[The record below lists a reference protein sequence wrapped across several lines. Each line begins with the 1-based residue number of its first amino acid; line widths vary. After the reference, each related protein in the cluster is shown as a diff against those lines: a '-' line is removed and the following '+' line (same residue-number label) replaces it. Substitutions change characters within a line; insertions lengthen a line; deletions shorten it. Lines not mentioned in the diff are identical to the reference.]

1 MQKTAGAPGAPEPKK
16 RDREV
21 GHRRRLALSALLA
34 CVALIG
40 AVSLGALAQSS
51 APAEETAA
59 PPAGTRAV
67 TPPEASG
74 PATMET
80 TAPVPPEPTPT
91 PTPTPTPVP
100 AFDFTQPAPE
110 RLPVEDDWFSDA
122 VFIGD
127 SRTDGLRLYSGIRGA
142 DFLAYKSLMIFHVV
156 GNDRVD
162 QRAVPLN
169 GVGDKKPVLEWLD
182 EKQYAKVY
190 LMFGINELGYGDD
203 GAFAEAFSRTV
214 DEVRARQPEAV
225 IYIQSLVPIEPEKA
239 YKTNPASWLNNDNVA
254 RYNELLRQVCADKGV
269 VYVDVASA
277 LVNDAGILP
286 PEGTTDGIHFTR
298 SWYEKWYAY
307 LKTHTVDPAEYAA
320 GQPVAETEEMSE

>member
-1 MQKTAGAPGAPEPKK
+1 MQKLTGAPGAPEPNE

-34 CVALIG
+34 CAVLVG
-40 AVSLGALAQSS
+40 AVSLGALAQQP
-51 APAEETAA
+51 APAAESD
-59 PPAGTRAV
+59 PPTVEIQAEL
-67 TPPEASG
+67 PPEVG
-74 PATMET
+74 EPA
-80 TAPVPPEPTPT
+80 ATPA
-91 PTPTPTPVP
+91 P

-110 RLPVEDDWFSDA
+110 TAAVEDDWFSDA

-156 GNDRVD
+156 GNDKVD
-162 QRAVPLN
+162 RKAVPLN
-169 GVGDKKPVLEWLD
+169 GVGDKKTVLEWLD

-190 LMFGINELGYGDD
+190 LMFGVNELGYGDD
-203 GAFAEAFSRTV
+203 AAFTDAFSRTV
-214 DEVRARQPEAV
+214 DEIRARQPEAV
-225 IYIQSLVPIEPEKA
+225 VYIQSLVPIEPEKA
-239 YKTNPASWLNNDNVA
+239 YKTNPAAWLNNDNVA

-269 VYVDVASA
+269 VYVDVAAA
-277 LVNDAGILP
+277 LTDETGVLP

-298 SWYEKWYAY
+298 SWYEKWYAC

>member
-1 MQKTAGAPGAPEPKK
+1 MQKLTGAPGAPEPNE

-34 CVALIG
+34 CAVLVG
-40 AVSLGALAQSS
+40 AVSLGALAQQP
-51 APAEETAA
+51 APAAEASA
-59 PPAGTRAV
+59 PPAETRTV
-67 TPPEASG
+67 LPPEAG
-74 PATMET
+74 ET
-80 TAPVPPEPTPT
+80 PLPTPE
-91 PTPTPTPVP
+91 PTPTPVP

-110 RLPVEDDWFSDA
+110 TAAVEDDWFSDA

-156 GNDRVD
+156 GNDKVD
-162 QRAVPLN
+162 RKAVPLN
-169 GVGDKKPVLEWLD
+169 GVGDKKTVLEWLD
-182 EKQYAKVY
+182 EKRYAKVY
-190 LMFGINELGYGDD
+190 LMFGVNELGYGDD
-203 GAFAEAFSRTV
+203 AAFTDAFSRTV
-214 DEVRARQPEAV
+214 DEIRARQPEAV
-225 IYIQSLVPIEPEKA
+225 VYIQSLVPIEPEKA
-239 YKTNPASWLNNDNVA
+239 YKTNPAAWLNNDNVA

-269 VYVDVASA
+269 VYVDVAAA
-277 LVNDAGILP
+277 LTDEGGGLP

>member
-1 MQKTAGAPGAPEPKK
+1 MQKLTGAPGAPEPNE

-34 CVALIG
+34 CAVLVG
-40 AVSLGALAQSS
+40 AVSLGALAQQP
-51 APAEETAA
+51 APAAEASA
-59 PPAGTRAV
+59 PPAETR
-67 TPPEASG
+67 TILPPEAG
-74 PATMET
+74 ET
-80 TAPVPPEPTPT
+80 PVPTPE
-91 PTPTPTPVP
+91 PTPTPVP

-110 RLPVEDDWFSDA
+110 TAAVEDDWFSDA

-156 GNDRVD
+156 GNDKVD
-162 QRAVPLN
+162 RKAVPLN
-169 GVGDKKPVLEWLD
+169 GVGDKKTVLEWLD

-190 LMFGINELGYGDD
+190 LMFGVNELGYGDD
-203 GAFAEAFSRTV
+203 AAFTDAFSRTV
-214 DEVRARQPEAV
+214 DEIRARQPEAV
-225 IYIQSLVPIEPEKA
+225 VYIQSLVPIEPEKA
-239 YKTNPASWLNNDNVA
+239 YKTNPAAWLNNDNVA

-269 VYVDVASA
+269 VYVDVAAA
-277 LVNDAGILP
+277 LTDETGVLP

>member
-1 MQKTAGAPGAPEPKK
+1 MQKLTGAPGAPEPNE
-16 RDREV
+16 RDRAA

-34 CVALIG
+34 CAVLVG
-40 AVSLGALAQSS
+40 AVSLGALAQQP
-51 APAEETAA
+51 APAAESD
-59 PPAGTRAV
+59 PPTVKIQAEL
-67 TPPEASG
+67 PPEVG
-74 PATMET
+74 EPAAT
-80 TAPVPPEPTPT
+80 PEPTPT
-91 PTPTPTPVP
+91 PAP

-110 RLPVEDDWFSDA
+110 TAAVEDDWFSDA

-156 GNDRVD
+156 GNDKVD
-162 QRAVPLN
+162 RKAVPLN
-169 GVGDKKPVLEWLD
+169 GVGDKKTVLEWLD
-182 EKQYAKVY
+182 EKRYAKVY
-190 LMFGINELGYGDD
+190 LMFGVNELGYGDD
-203 GAFAEAFSRTV
+203 AAFTDAFSRTV
-214 DEVRARQPEAV
+214 DEIQARQPEAV
-225 IYIQSLVPIEPEKA
+225 VYIQSLVPIEPEKA
-239 YKTNPASWLNNDNVA
+239 YKTNPAAWLNNDNVA

-269 VYVDVASA
+269 VYVDVAAA
-277 LVNDAGILP
+277 LTDEGGGLP

>member
-1 MQKTAGAPGAPEPKK
+1 MQKLTGAPGAPEPNE

-34 CVALIG
+34 CAVLVG
-40 AVSLGALAQSS
+40 AVSLGALAQQP
-51 APAEETAA
+51 APAAERPS
-59 PPAGTRAV
+59 PPAETRAV
-67 TPPEASG
+67 LPPEAG
-74 PATMET
+74 ET
-80 TAPVPPEPTPT
+80 PVPTPE
-91 PTPTPTPVP
+91 PTPTPVP

-110 RLPVEDDWFSDA
+110 TAAVEDDWFSDA

-127 SRTDGLRLYSGIRGA
+127 SRTDGLRLYSGIRDA

-156 GNDRVD
+156 GNDQVD
-162 QRAVPLN
+162 RREVPLN
-169 GVGDKKPVLEWLD
+169 GVGEKKTVLEWLE

-190 LMFGINELGYGDD
+190 LMFGVNELGYGDD
-203 GAFAEAFSRTV
+203 GAFTDAFSRTV
-214 DEVRARQPEAV
+214 DEIRARQPEAV
-225 IYIQSLVPIEPEKA
+225 LYIQSLVPIEPEKA
-239 YKTNPASWLNNDNVA
+239 HKTNPASWLNNDNVA
-254 RYNELLRQVCADKGV
+254 RYNGLLRQVCADKGV

-277 LVNDAGILP
+277 LVNDAGNLP

>member
-16 RDREV
+16 RDREG
-21 GHRRRLALSALLA
+21 GHRRRLILSPLLA
-34 CVALIG
+34 WIVLVG
-40 AVSLGALAQSS
+40 AVSLGALAQQ
-51 APAEETAA
+51 PATTAESAA

-67 TPPEASG
+67 SPPEASG
-74 PATMET
+74 PVTGET
-80 TAPVPPEPTPT
+80 AAAVLPE

-110 RLPVEDDWFSDA
+110 TAAVEDDWFSDA

-156 GNDRVD
+156 GNDQVD

-169 GVGDKKPVLEWLD
+169 GVGDKKTVLEWLD

-190 LMFGINELGYGDD
+190 LMFGVNELGYGNDS
-203 GAFAEAFSRTV
+203 AFTDAFSRTV
-214 DEVRARQPEAV
+214 DEIRDRQPEAV
-225 IYIQSLVPIEPEKA
+225 LYIQSLVPIEPEKA
-239 YKTNPASWLNNDNVA
+239 HATNPASWLNNDNVA

-277 LVNDAGILP
+277 LVNDAGNLP

>member
-21 GHRRRLALSALLA
+21 GHRRRLILSALLA
-34 CVALIG
+34 CIVLVG
-40 AVSLGALAQSS
+40 AVSLGALAQQPATTAES
-51 APAEETAA
+51 AP

-67 TPPEASG
+67 SPPEAG
-74 PATMET
+74 ET
-80 TAPVPPEPTPT
+80 PVPTPE
-91 PTPTPTPVP
+91 PTPTPVP

-110 RLPVEDDWFSDA
+110 TAAVEDDWFSDA

-156 GNDRVD
+156 GNDQVD
-162 QRAVPLN
+162 RKAVPLN
-169 GVGDKKPVLEWLD
+169 GVGDKKTVLEWLD

-190 LMFGINELGYGDD
+190 LMFGVNELGYGDD
-203 GAFAEAFSRTV
+203 AAFTAAFSRTV
-214 DEVRARQPEAV
+214 DEIRARQPEAV
-225 IYIQSLVPIEPEKA
+225 VYIQSLVPIEPEKA
-239 YKTNPASWLNNDNVA
+239 HATNPASWLNNDNVA

-269 VYVDVASA
+269 VYVDVAAA
-277 LVNDAGILP
+277 LTDETGVLP

>member
-1 MQKTAGAPGAPEPKK
+1 MQKLTGAPGAPEPKK

-21 GHRRRLALSALLA
+21 GHRRRLILSALLA
-34 CVALIG
+34 CIVLVG
-40 AVSLGALAQSS
+40 AVSLGALAQQP
-51 APAEETAA
+51 APAAESVP

-67 TPPEASG
+67 SPPEASG
-74 PATMET
+74 PVTGET
-80 TAPVPPEPTPT
+80 AAAVLPE

-100 AFDFTQPAPE
+100 AFDFAQPAPE
-110 RLPVEDDWFSDA
+110 TAAVEDDWFSDA

-156 GNDRVD
+156 GNDQVD

-169 GVGDKKPVLEWLD
+169 GVGDKKTVLEWLD

-190 LMFGINELGYGDD
+190 LMFGVNELGYGNDS
-203 GAFAEAFSRTV
+203 AFTDAFSRTV
-214 DEVRARQPEAV
+214 DEIRARQPEAV
-225 IYIQSLVPIEPEKA
+225 LYIQSLVPIEPEKA
-239 YKTNPASWLNNDNVA
+239 HATNPASWLNNDNVA

-277 LVNDAGILP
+277 LVNDAGNLP

>member
-1 MQKTAGAPGAPEPKK
+1 MQKTGGAPGAPEPKK

-34 CVALIG
+34 CVVLIG

-51 APAEETAA
+51 APAAETQA
-59 PPAGTRAV
+59 PPAGTRVV

-74 PATMET
+74 PVTGET
-80 TAPVPPEPTPT
+80 VTPVPPEPT

-110 RLPVEDDWFSDA
+110 TAPVEDGWFSDA

-142 DFLAYKSLMIFHVV
+142 DFLAYKSLMIFHVM
-156 GNDRVD
+156 GNDKVD

-169 GVGDKKPVLEWLD
+169 GVGGKKTVPEWLS
-182 EKQYAKVY
+182 EKQYGKVY
-190 LMFGINELGYGDD
+190 LMFGVNELGYGDD
-203 GAFAEAFSRTV
+203 AAFTDAFSRTV
-214 DEVRARQPEAV
+214 DEIRARQPEAV

-239 YKTNPASWLNNDNVA
+239 HATNPASWLNNDNVA

-277 LVNDAGILP
+277 LVDDTGNLP

-320 GQPVAETEEMSE
+320 GQPVAETEEMS

>member
-21 GHRRRLALSALLA
+21 GHRRRLILSALLA
-34 CVALIG
+34 CIVLVG
-40 AVSLGALAQSS
+40 AVSLGALAQQ
-51 APAEETAA
+51 PATTAESVP

-67 TPPEASG
+67 SPPEASG
-74 PATMET
+74 PVTGET
-80 TAPVPPEPTPT
+80 DAAVLPE

-110 RLPVEDDWFSDA
+110 TAAVEDDWFSDA

-156 GNDRVD
+156 GNDQVD

-169 GVGDKKPVLEWLD
+169 GVGDKKTVLEWLD

-190 LMFGINELGYGDD
+190 LMFGVNELGYGNDS
-203 GAFAEAFSRTV
+203 AFTDAFSRTV
-214 DEVRARQPEAV
+214 DEIRDRQPEAV
-225 IYIQSLVPIEPEKA
+225 LYIQSLVPIEPEKA
-239 YKTNPASWLNNDNVA
+239 HATNPASWLNNDNVA

-277 LVNDAGILP
+277 LVNDAGNLP

>member
-1 MQKTAGAPGAPEPKK
+1 MQKTGGAPGAPKSKK

-34 CVALIG
+34 CVVLIG

-51 APAEETAA
+51 APAAETQT

-67 TPPEASG
+67 TPPEASDTAAG
-74 PATMET
+74 ETVTPA
-80 TAPVPPEPTPT
+80 PPEPT

-110 RLPVEDDWFSDA
+110 RAPVEDGWFSDA

-156 GNDRVD
+156 GNDKVD

-169 GVGDKKPVLEWLD
+169 GVGDKKLVLDWLD

-190 LMFGINELGYGDD
+190 LMFGVNELGYGDD
-203 GAFAEAFSRTV
+203 GAFTDAFSRTV
-214 DEVRARQPEAV
+214 DEIRARQPEAV

-239 YKTNPASWLNNDNVA
+239 HATNPASWLNNDNVA

-277 LVNDAGILP
+277 LVDDTGNLP

-320 GQPVAETEEMSE
+320 GQPVAETEEMS

>member
-1 MQKTAGAPGAPEPKK
+1 MQKLTGAPGAPEPNE
-16 RDREV
+16 RDRAV

-34 CVALIG
+34 CAVLVG
-40 AVSLGALAQSS
+40 AVSLGALAQQP
-51 APAEETAA
+51 APAAEASA
-59 PPAGTRAV
+59 PPAETRTV
-67 TPPEASG
+67 LPPEAG
-74 PATMET
+74 ET
-80 TAPVPPEPTPT
+80 PLPTPE
-91 PTPTPTPVP
+91 PTPTPVP

-110 RLPVEDDWFSDA
+110 TAAVEDDWFSDA

-156 GNDRVD
+156 GNDKVD
-162 QRAVPLN
+162 RKAVPLN
-169 GVGDKKPVLEWLD
+169 GVGDKKTVLEWLD

-190 LMFGINELGYGDD
+190 LMFGVNELGYGDD
-203 GAFAEAFSRTV
+203 AAFTDAFSRTV
-214 DEVRARQPEAV
+214 DEIRARQPEAV
-225 IYIQSLVPIEPEKA
+225 VYIQSLVPIEPEKA
-239 YKTNPASWLNNDNVA
+239 YKTNPAAWLNNDNVA

-269 VYVDVASA
+269 VYVDVAAA
-277 LVNDAGILP
+277 LTDETGVLP

-298 SWYEKWYAY
+298 SWYEKWYAC

>member
-1 MQKTAGAPGAPEPKK
+1 MQKLTGAPGAPEPNE
-16 RDREV
+16 RDRAV

-34 CVALIG
+34 CAVLVG
-40 AVSLGALAQSS
+40 AVSLGALAQQP
-51 APAEETAA
+51 APAAETPS
-59 PPAGTRAV
+59 PPAETRAV
-67 TPPEASG
+67 LPPEAG
-74 PATMET
+74 ET
-80 TAPVPPEPTPT
+80 PVPTPE
-91 PTPTPTPVP
+91 PTPTPVP

-110 RLPVEDDWFSDA
+110 TAAVEDDWFSDA

-156 GNDRVD
+156 GNDKVD
-162 QRAVPLN
+162 RKAVPLN
-169 GVGDKKPVLEWLD
+169 GVGDKKTVLEWLD

-190 LMFGINELGYGDD
+190 LMFGVNELGYGDD
-203 GAFAEAFSRTV
+203 AAFTDAFSRTV
-214 DEVRARQPEAV
+214 DEIRARQPEAV
-225 IYIQSLVPIEPEKA
+225 VYIQSLVPIEPEKA
-239 YKTNPASWLNNDNVA
+239 YKTNPAAWLNNDNVA

-277 LVNDAGILP
+277 LVNDAGNLP

>member
-1 MQKTAGAPGAPEPKK
+1 MQKLTGAPGAPEPNE

-21 GHRRRLALSALLA
+21 GHRRRLALSAPLA
-34 CVALIG
+34 CAVLIG
-40 AVSLGALAQSS
+40 AVSLGALAWQPAPAAEAS
-51 APAEETAA
+51 APPVETR
-59 PPAGTRAV
+59 TV
-67 TPPEASG
+67 LPPEVG
-74 PATMET
+74 EP
-80 TAPVPPEPTPT
+80 PVPTPE
-91 PTPTPTPVP
+91 PTPTPVP

-110 RLPVEDDWFSDA
+110 TPAVEDDWFSDA

-162 QRAVPLN
+162 QKAVPLN
-169 GVGDKKPVLEWLD
+169 GVGDKKTVLEWLD

-190 LMFGINELGYGDD
+190 LMFGVNELGYGDD
-203 GAFAEAFSRTV
+203 AAFTDAFSRTV
-214 DEVRARQPEAV
+214 DEIRARQPEAV
-225 IYIQSLVPIEPEKA
+225 VYIQSLVPIEPEKA
-239 YKTNPASWLNNDNVA
+239 YKTNPAAWLNNDNVA

-269 VYVDVASA
+269 VYVDVAAA
-277 LVNDAGILP
+277 LTDEGGGLP

-307 LKTHTVDPAEYAA
+307 LKTHTVDLAEYDA

>member
-21 GHRRRLALSALLA
+21 GHRRRLILSALLA
-34 CVALIG
+34 CIVLVG
-40 AVSLGALAQSS
+40 AVSLGALAQQ
-51 APAEETAA
+51 PATTAESVP

-67 TPPEASG
+67 SPPEASTPVTG
-74 PATMET
+74 ET
-80 TAPVPPEPTPT
+80 AAAVLPE

-110 RLPVEDDWFSDA
+110 TAAVEDDWFSDA

-156 GNDRVD
+156 GNDQVD
-162 QRAVPLN
+162 RKAVPLN
-169 GVGDKKPVLEWLD
+169 GVGDKKTVLEWLD

-190 LMFGINELGYGDD
+190 LMFGVNELGYGDD
-203 GAFAEAFSRTV
+203 AAFTAAFSRTV
-214 DEVRARQPEAV
+214 DEIRARQPEAV
-225 IYIQSLVPIEPEKA
+225 VYIQSLVPIEPEKA
-239 YKTNPASWLNNDNVA
+239 HATNPASWLNNDNVA

-277 LVNDAGILP
+277 LVNDAGNLP

>member
-21 GHRRRLALSALLA
+21 GHRRRLILSALLA
-34 CVALIG
+34 CIVLVG
-40 AVSLGALAQSS
+40 AVSLGALAQQ
-51 APAEETAA
+51 PATTAESVP

-67 TPPEASG
+67 SPPEASG
-74 PATMET
+74 PVTGET
-80 TAPVPPEPTPT
+80 AAAVLPE

-110 RLPVEDDWFSDA
+110 TAAVEDDWFSDA

-156 GNDRVD
+156 GNDQVD

-169 GVGDKKPVLEWLD
+169 GVGDKKTVLEWLD

-190 LMFGINELGYGDD
+190 LMFGVNELGYGNDS
-203 GAFAEAFSRTV
+203 AFTDAFSQAV
-214 DEVRARQPEAV
+214 DEIRARQPEAV
-225 IYIQSLVPIEPEKA
+225 LYIQSLVPIEPEKA
-239 YKTNPASWLNNDNVA
+239 HATNPASWLNNDNVA

-277 LVNDAGILP
+277 LVNDAGNLP

>member
-1 MQKTAGAPGAPEPKK
+1 MQKLTGAPGAPEPNE

-34 CVALIG
+34 CAVLVG

-51 APAEETAA
+51 APAAEASA
-59 PPAGTRAV
+59 PPVETRTV
-67 TPPEASG
+67 LPPEVG
-74 PATMET
+74 EP
-80 TAPVPPEPTPT
+80 PVPTPE
-91 PTPTPTPVP
+91 PTPTPVP

-110 RLPVEDDWFSDA
+110 TAAVEDDWFSDA

-162 QRAVPLN
+162 QKAVPLN
-169 GVGDKKPVLEWLD
+169 GVGDKKTVLEWLD

-190 LMFGINELGYGDD
+190 LMFGVNELGYGDD
-203 GAFAEAFSRTV
+203 GAFTDAFSRTV
-214 DEVRARQPEAV
+214 DEIRARQPEAV
-225 IYIQSLVPIEPEKA
+225 LYIQSLVPIEPEKA
-239 YKTNPASWLNNDNVA
+239 HKTNPASWLNNDNVA

-269 VYVDVASA
+269 VYVDVAAA
-277 LVNDAGILP
+277 LVNDAGNLP

>member
-1 MQKTAGAPGAPEPKK
+1 MQKLTGAPGAPEPNE
-16 RDREV
+16 RDRAA

-34 CVALIG
+34 CAVLVG
-40 AVSLGALAQSS
+40 AVSLGALAQQP
-51 APAEETAA
+51 APAAESD
-59 PPAGTRAV
+59 PPTVEIQAEL
-67 TPPEASG
+67 PPEVG
-74 PATMET
+74 EPAAT
-80 TAPVPPEPTPT
+80 PEPTPT
-91 PTPTPTPVP
+91 PAP

-110 RLPVEDDWFSDA
+110 TAAVEDDWFSDA

-156 GNDRVD
+156 GNDKVD
-162 QRAVPLN
+162 RKAVPLN
-169 GVGDKKPVLEWLD
+169 GVGDKKTVLEWLD
-182 EKQYAKVY
+182 EKRYAKVY
-190 LMFGINELGYGDD
+190 LMFGVNELGYGDD
-203 GAFAEAFSRTV
+203 AAFTDAFSRTV
-214 DEVRARQPEAV
+214 DEIQARQPEAV
-225 IYIQSLVPIEPEKA
+225 VYIQSLVPIEPEKA
-239 YKTNPASWLNNDNVA
+239 YKTNPAAWLNNDNVA

-269 VYVDVASA
+269 VYVDVAAA
-277 LVNDAGILP
+277 LTDEGGGLP

>member
-1 MQKTAGAPGAPEPKK
+1 MQKLTGAPGAPEPNE
-16 RDREV
+16 RDRAV

-34 CVALIG
+34 CAVLVG
-40 AVSLGALAQSS
+40 AVSLGALAQQP
-51 APAEETAA
+51 APAAEASA
-59 PPAGTRAV
+59 PPAETRTV
-67 TPPEASG
+67 LPPEAG
-74 PATMET
+74 ET
-80 TAPVPPEPTPT
+80 PLPTPE
-91 PTPTPTPVP
+91 PTPTPVP

-110 RLPVEDDWFSDA
+110 TAAVEDDWFSDA

-156 GNDRVD
+156 GNDKVD
-162 QRAVPLN
+162 RKAVPLN
-169 GVGDKKPVLEWLD
+169 GVGDKKTVLEWLD

-190 LMFGINELGYGDD
+190 LMFGVNELGYGNDS
-203 GAFAEAFSRTV
+203 AFTDAFSRTV
-214 DEVRARQPEAV
+214 DEIRDRQPEAV
-225 IYIQSLVPIEPEKA
+225 LYIQSLVPIEPEKA
-239 YKTNPASWLNNDNVA
+239 YKTNPAAWLNNDNVA

-269 VYVDVASA
+269 VYVDVAAA
-277 LVNDAGILP
+277 LTDEGGGLP

>member
-21 GHRRRLALSALLA
+21 GHRRRLILSALLA
-34 CVALIG
+34 CIVLVG
-40 AVSLGALAQSS
+40 AVSLGALAQQ
-51 APAEETAA
+51 PATTAESAA

-67 TPPEASG
+67 SPPEASG
-74 PATMET
+74 PVTGET
-80 TAPVPPEPTPT
+80 AAAVLPE

-110 RLPVEDDWFSDA
+110 TAAVEDDWFSDA

-156 GNDRVD
+156 GNDQVD

-169 GVGDKKPVLEWLD
+169 GVGDKKTVLEWLD

-190 LMFGINELGYGDD
+190 LMFGVNELGYGNDS
-203 GAFAEAFSRTV
+203 AFTDAFSRTV
-214 DEVRARQPEAV
+214 DEIRVRQPEAV
-225 IYIQSLVPIEPEKA
+225 LYIQSLVPIEPEKA
-239 YKTNPASWLNNDNVA
+239 HATNPASWLNNDNVA

-277 LVNDAGILP
+277 LVNDAGNLP

>member
-1 MQKTAGAPGAPEPKK
+1 MQKLTGAPGAPEPNE

-34 CVALIG
+34 CAVLVG
-40 AVSLGALAQSS
+40 AVSLGALAQQP
-51 APAEETAA
+51 APAAETPS
-59 PPAGTRAV
+59 PPAETRAV
-67 TPPEASG
+67 LPPEAG
-74 PATMET
+74 ET
-80 TAPVPPEPTPT
+80 PVPTPE
-91 PTPTPTPVP
+91 PTPTPVP

-110 RLPVEDDWFSDA
+110 TAAVEDDWFSDA

-156 GNDRVD
+156 GNDKVD
-162 QRAVPLN
+162 RKAVPLN
-169 GVGDKKPVLEWLD
+169 GVGDKKTVLEWLD
-182 EKQYAKVY
+182 EKRYAKVY
-190 LMFGINELGYGDD
+190 LMFGVNELGYGDD
-203 GAFAEAFSRTV
+203 AAFTDAFSRTV
-214 DEVRARQPEAV
+214 DEIRARQPEAV
-225 IYIQSLVPIEPEKA
+225 VYIQSLVPIEPEKA
-239 YKTNPASWLNNDNVA
+239 YKTNPAAWLNNDNVA

-269 VYVDVASA
+269 VYVDVAAA
-277 LVNDAGILP
+277 LTDEGGGLP

>member
-1 MQKTAGAPGAPEPKK
+1 MQKLTGAPGAPEPNE

-34 CVALIG
+34 CAVLVG
-40 AVSLGALAQSS
+40 AVSLGALAWQP
-51 APAEETAA
+51 APAAESD
-59 PPAGTRAV
+59 PPTVEIQAEL
-67 TPPEASG
+67 PPEVG
-74 PATMET
+74 EP
-80 TAPVPPEPTPT
+80 PVPTPE
-91 PTPTPTPVP
+91 PTPTPVP

-110 RLPVEDDWFSDA
+110 TAAVEDDWFSDA

-162 QRAVPLN
+162 QKAVPLN
-169 GVGDKKPVLEWLD
+169 GVGDKKTVLEWLD

-190 LMFGINELGYGDD
+190 LMFGVNELGYGDD
-203 GAFAEAFSRTV
+203 AAFTDAFSRTV
-214 DEVRARQPEAV
+214 DEIWARQPEAV
-225 IYIQSLVPIEPEKA
+225 VYIQSLVPIEPEKA
-239 YKTNPASWLNNDNVA
+239 YKTNPAAWLNNDNVA

-269 VYVDVASA
+269 VYVDVAAA
-277 LVNDAGILP
+277 LTDETGVLP

-298 SWYEKWYAY
+298 SWYEKWYAC

>member
-1 MQKTAGAPGAPEPKK
+1 MQKLTGAPGAPEPNE

-21 GHRRRLALSALLA
+21 GHRRRLVLSALLA
-34 CVALIG
+34 CAVLVG

-51 APAEETAA
+51 APAAEASA
-59 PPAGTRAV
+59 PPVETRTV
-67 TPPEASG
+67 LPPEVG
-74 PATMET
+74 EP
-80 TAPVPPEPTPT
+80 PVPTPE
-91 PTPTPTPVP
+91 PTPTPVP

-110 RLPVEDDWFSDA
+110 TAAVEDDWFSDA

-162 QRAVPLN
+162 QKAVPLN
-169 GVGDKKPVLEWLD
+169 GVGDKKTVLEWLD

-190 LMFGINELGYGDD
+190 LMFGVNELGYGDD
-203 GAFAEAFSRTV
+203 GAFTDAFSRTV
-214 DEVRARQPEAV
+214 DEIRARQPEAV
-225 IYIQSLVPIEPEKA
+225 LYIQSLVPIEPEKA
-239 YKTNPASWLNNDNVA
+239 HKTNPASWLNNDNVA

-269 VYVDVASA
+269 VYVDVAAA
-277 LVNDAGILP
+277 LVNDAGNLP

>member
-1 MQKTAGAPGAPEPKK
+1 MQKLTGAPGAPEPNE

-34 CVALIG
+34 CAVLVG

-51 APAEETAA
+51 APAAEASA
-59 PPAGTRAV
+59 PPAETRTV
-67 TPPEASG
+67 LPPEVG
-74 PATMET
+74 ET
-80 TAPVPPEPTPT
+80 PVPTPE
-91 PTPTPTPVP
+91 PTPTPVP

-110 RLPVEDDWFSDA
+110 TAAVEDDWFSDA

-162 QRAVPLN
+162 QKAVPLN
-169 GVGDKKPVLEWLD
+169 GVGDKKTVLEWLD

-190 LMFGINELGYGDD
+190 LMFGVNELGYGDD
-203 GAFAEAFSRTV
+203 GAFTDAFSRTV
-214 DEVRARQPEAV
+214 DEIRARQPEAV
-225 IYIQSLVPIEPEKA
+225 LYIQSLVPIEPEKA
-239 YKTNPASWLNNDNVA
+239 HKTNPASWLNNDNVA
-254 RYNELLRQVCADKGV
+254 RYNGLLRQVCADKGV
-269 VYVDVASA
+269 VYVDVAAA
-277 LVNDAGILP
+277 LVNEDGNLP

-298 SWYEKWYAY
+298 SWYEKWYAC

>member
-1 MQKTAGAPGAPEPKK
+1 MQKLTGAPGAPEPNE
-16 RDREV
+16 RDRAV

-34 CVALIG
+34 CAVLVG
-40 AVSLGALAQSS
+40 AVSLGALAQQP
-51 APAEETAA
+51 APAAEASA
-59 PPAGTRAV
+59 PPAETRAV
-67 TPPEASG
+67 LPPEAG
-74 PATMET
+74 ET
-80 TAPVPPEPTPT
+80 PLPTPE
-91 PTPTPTPVP
+91 PTPTPVP

-110 RLPVEDDWFSDA
+110 TAAVEDDWFSDA

-156 GNDRVD
+156 GNDKVD
-162 QRAVPLN
+162 RKAVPLN
-169 GVGDKKPVLEWLD
+169 GVGDKKTVLEWLD

-190 LMFGINELGYGDD
+190 LMFGVNELGYGDD
-203 GAFAEAFSRTV
+203 AAFTDAFSRTV
-214 DEVRARQPEAV
+214 DEIRARQPEAV
-225 IYIQSLVPIEPEKA
+225 VYIQSLVPIEPEKA
-239 YKTNPASWLNNDNVA
+239 YKTNPAAWLNNDNVA

-269 VYVDVASA
+269 VYVDVAAA
-277 LVNDAGILP
+277 LTDEGGGLP

>member
-1 MQKTAGAPGAPEPKK
+1 MQKTAGAPSAPEPKK

-21 GHRRRLALSALLA
+21 GHRRRLILSALLA
-34 CVALIG
+34 CIVLVG
-40 AVSLGALAQSS
+40 VVSLGALAQQPATTAES
-51 APAEETAA
+51 AP

-67 TPPEASG
+67 SPPEASTPVTG
-74 PATMET
+74 ET
-80 TAPVPPEPTPT
+80 AAAVLPE

-110 RLPVEDDWFSDA
+110 TAAVEDDWFSDA

-156 GNDRVD
+156 GNDQVD

-169 GVGDKKPVLEWLD
+169 GVGDKKTVLEWLD

-190 LMFGINELGYGDD
+190 LMFGVNELGYGDD
-203 GAFAEAFSRTV
+203 AAFTAAFSRTV
-214 DEVRARQPEAV
+214 DEIRVRQPEAV
-225 IYIQSLVPIEPEKA
+225 LYIQSLVPIEPEKA
-239 YKTNPASWLNNDNVA
+239 HATNPASWLNNDNVA

-277 LVNDAGILP
+277 LVNDAGNLP

>member
-1 MQKTAGAPGAPEPKK
+1 MQKTGGAPGAPKSKK

-34 CVALIG
+34 CVVLIG

-51 APAEETAA
+51 APAAETQT
-59 PPAGTRAV
+59 PLAGTRAV
-67 TPPEASG
+67 TPPEASDTAAG
-74 PATMET
+74 ETVTPA
-80 TAPVPPEPTPT
+80 PPEPT

-110 RLPVEDDWFSDA
+110 TAPVEDGWFSDA

-156 GNDRVD
+156 GNDKVD

-169 GVGDKKPVLEWLD
+169 GVGDKKLVLDWLD

-190 LMFGINELGYGDD
+190 LMFGVNELGYGDD
-203 GAFAEAFSRTV
+203 GAFTDAFSRTV
-214 DEVRARQPEAV
+214 DEIRARQPEAV

-239 YKTNPASWLNNDNVA
+239 HATNPASWLNNDNVA

-277 LVNDAGILP
+277 LVDDTGNLP

-320 GQPVAETEEMSE
+320 GQPVAETEEMS